1 MRSGIATA
9 PQKGKPLCR
18 LLLQSTQG
26 SRHSRQRIST
36 QTHYILW
43 KHPNLETGAMP
54 LSPTP
59 IGTDIQDREY
69 VLPRIPLPRTS
80 VNKEKKSA
88 VWTIVSARFLA
99 CLTQRTGGAAGT
111 ALAGEH
117 GQGHQRARC
126 SSQPQT
132 DQGSV
137 VQDQGTEPG
146 S

>member
-43 KHPNLETGAMP
+43 KHPILETGAMP

-69 VLPRIPLPRTS
+69 VLPGIPLPRTP
-80 VNKEKKSA
+80 VNKDVKKGRSED
-88 VWTIVSARFLA
+88 TPARYL
-99 CLTQRTGGAAGT
+99 
-111 ALAGEH
+111 
-117 GQGHQRARC
+117 
-126 SSQPQT
+126 S
-132 DQGSV
+132 
-137 VQDQGTEPG
+137 
-146 S
+146 